1 MEIKIK
7 HNNYQL
13 IIMTATNAKPDKT
26 GNLIYTKLSI
36 ISLNI
41 NGLFED
47 NKRNKLFV
55 FLNNKKSDILPLPET
70 HSTTRVVSKWKKEWT
85 GESYWNSGQ
94 ISKSSGV
101 AIPLKNNL
109 TQKLLLSTKMMK
121 EEFFP

>member
-1 MEIKIK
+1 
-7 HNNYQL
+7 
-13 IIMTATNAKPDKT
+13 MTATNTKPDKT
-26 GNLIYTKLSI
+26 DNLTYTKLSI

-41 NGLFED
+41 FED

-55 FLNNKKSDILPLPET
+55 FLNIMKSDILPLQET
-70 HSTTRVVSKWKKEWT
+70 HSTTKVVSKWKKEWT

-109 TQKLLLSTKMMK
+109 T
-121 EEFFP
+121 